1 MPDSDDRRDTESL
14 MVWGR
19 ILEEYAVDWDKT
31 FGHRAPDYFTQE
43 YWYLFVRCTFAM
55 LQGEPLTVTSASQSM
70 KSGSNRTRETRIQ
83 RAVIDGYLK
92 KERSQDDARE
102 VFLLPTDNLKEMI
115 LGHLDR
121 TLSVALE
128 QLKDIK

>member
-1 MPDSDDRRDTESL
+1 MPDNNDKRDTKTL

-19 ILEEYAVDWDKT
+19 VLEGYAVDWDQT

-55 LQGEPLTVTSASQSM
+55 LRGEPLTVTAASQSM
-70 KSGSNRTRETRIQ
+70 KSGSNRTRESRIQ
-83 RAVIDGYLK
+83 RAVLDGYLR
-92 KERSQDDARE
+92 KERSQSDARE
-102 VFLLPTDNLKEMI
+102 VLLLPTDALKEMI

-121 TLSVALE
+121 TLSIALE
-128 QLKDIK
+128 QLKGIE